1 MASQIRLE
9 LSTTNPD
16 LQDGLQARIHDP
28 LWMLARQ
35 WQFGEFNGADAGSP
49 AAAQVLVDT
58 TTVNRYRPG
67 PPSSS
72 LPARDY
78 APETLALETLVEAES
93 VSTDTGPNW
102 RLTAA
107 AGAHLLRLLQRNS
120 AGQTRAVWL
129 ASPYV
134 LAPPTPE
141 QERNLDA
148 ASLQFIRV
156 VGRRTI
162 DGLRLAARLRPLQA
176 RNALAELFQETP
188 FEQITAADRPKVI
201 ATLTAWLTWAE
212 TFFQQSAPSAAW
224 MPERMEYAFAV
235 SGKTATDEVVL
246 TAPEY
251 LEGRL
256 DWFSFVASPGQTL
269 DAVANSSSVSTAFLP
284 APVTFRGMPSARF
297 WEFEDGTVNFA
308 KVEAAPQDLARLLL
322 VKFALE
328 YSNDWFMLPLELPV
342 GTLCQ
347 IRALVVTNTFG
358 ERLLIPHTTQ
368 VDGPASPWQMFALS
382 QDTHQLYFLPPVL
395 GPSLESPPIEEVL
408 FLRDEMANVAW
419 GVERIVESAAG
430 RPLDRYEA
438 YQERHRKQEETA
450 PTQNTEADQAAPLM
464 YRLGTSVPDYWI
476 PLLPVMDGTSL
487 KLKRGAI
494 PDFNAGE
501 APRLIEPKGQV
512 LEPGRELLVQEEEI
526 PREGARVT
534 RTYQYARWIDGSTHL
549 WIGRRKE
556 PGRGEGSSG
565 LRFDVAL
572 ALDTTAP
579 SS

>member
-16 LQDGLQARIHDP
+16 LQDGLQARMHDP
-28 LWMLARQ
+28 LWLLARQ

-49 AAAQVLVDT
+49 AAAQVVVDQAT
-58 TTVNRYRPG
+58 LSRYQPG
-67 PPSSS
+67 PQSAAHPSR
-72 LPARDY
+72 PY
-78 APETLALETLVEAES
+78 APETLALETLVESEA
-93 VSTDTGPNW
+93 VGTGARPNW
-102 RLTAA
+102 KLAA
-107 AGAHLLRLLQRNS
+107 EAGNHLLRLLQLNG
-120 AGQTRAVWL
+120 AGQTRALWL
-129 ASPYV
+129 SSAYV
-134 LAPPTPE
+134 LAGPTAD
-141 QERNLDA
+141 QERTLDA
-148 ASLQFIRV
+148 ASLQFIQV
-156 VGRRTI
+156 MSRRTI
-162 DGLRLAARLRPLQA
+162 DGLRLAAHLRPLRD
-176 RNALAELFQETP
+176 RNALVELFQETP
-188 FEQITAADRPKVI
+188 FEQIAAAERPKVI
-201 ATLTAWLTWAE
+201 AALTAWLTWAD
-212 TFFQQSAPSAAW
+212 TFFQQTAPPAAW

-235 SGKTATDEVVL
+235 SGKTAAGEVVL

-256 DWFSFVASPGQTL
+256 DWFSFVSSPGQTL
-269 DAVANSSSVSTAFLP
+269 GATANGSSVSTAFLP

-297 WEFEDGTVNFA
+297 WEFEDGAVNFA
-308 KVEAAPQDLARLLL
+308 QVEAAPHDLARLLL

-328 YSNDWFMLPLELPV
+328 YSNDWFVLPLELAV
-342 GTLCQ
+342 GTLAQ

-358 ERLLIPHTTQ
+358 ERLVIPHASQ
-368 VDGPASPWQMFALS
+368 VDGASSPWRMFNLS
-382 QDTHQLYFLPPVL
+382 RDTQQLYFLPPVL
-395 GPSLESPPIEEVL
+395 GPNLESPPVEEVL

-419 GVERIVESAAG
+419 GVEKIVESAAG

-438 YQERHRKQEETA
+438 YQESRRKQEEAT
-450 PTQNTEADQAAPLM
+450 PDQNPDNDQTTPLP

-501 APRLIEPKGQV
+501 RPRLIEPQGRI
-512 LEPGRELLVQEEEI
+512 LEPGRELLLQEEEV

-565 LRFDVAL
+565 LQFDVAEKR
-572 ALDTTAP
+572 DI
-579 SS
+579 

>member
-16 LQDGLQARIHDP
+16 LQDGLQARMHDP
-28 LWMLARQ
+28 LWLLARQ

-49 AAAQVLVDT
+49 AAAQVVVDQAT
-58 TTVNRYRPG
+58 LSRYQPG
-67 PPSSS
+67 PQSAAHPSR
-72 LPARDY
+72 PY
-78 APETLALETLVEAES
+78 APETLALETLVESEA
-93 VSTDTGPNW
+93 VGTGARPNW
-102 RLTAA
+102 KLAA
-107 AGAHLLRLLQRNS
+107 EASSHLLRLLQLNG
-120 AGQTRAVWL
+120 AGQTRALWL
-129 ASPYV
+129 SSAYV
-134 LAPPTPE
+134 LAGPTAD
-141 QERNLDA
+141 QERTLDA
-148 ASLQFIRV
+148 ASLQFIQV
-156 VGRRTI
+156 MSRRTI
-162 DGLRLAARLRPLQA
+162 DGLRLAAHLRPLRD
-176 RNALAELFQETP
+176 RNALVELFQETP
-188 FEQITAADRPKVI
+188 FEQIAAAERPKVI
-201 ATLTAWLTWAE
+201 AALTAWLTWAD
-212 TFFQQSAPSAAW
+212 TFFQQTAPPAAW

-235 SGKTATDEVVL
+235 SGKTAAGEVVL

-256 DWFSFVASPGQTL
+256 DWFSFVSSPGQTL
-269 DAVANSSSVSTAFLP
+269 GATANGSFVSTAFLP

-297 WEFEDGTVNFA
+297 WEFEDGAVNFA
-308 KVEAAPQDLARLLL
+308 QVEAAPHDLARLLL

-328 YSNDWFMLPLELPV
+328 YSNDWFVLPLELAV
-342 GTLCQ
+342 GTLAQ

-358 ERLLIPHTTQ
+358 ERLVIPHASQ
-368 VDGPASPWQMFALS
+368 VDGASSPWRMFNLS
-382 QDTHQLYFLPPVL
+382 RDTQQLYFLPPVL
-395 GPSLESPPIEEVL
+395 GPNLESPPVEEVL

-419 GVERIVESAAG
+419 GVEKIVESAAG

-438 YQERHRKQEETA
+438 YQESRRKQEEAT
-450 PTQNTEADQAAPLM
+450 PDQNPDNDQTTPLP

-501 APRLIEPKGQV
+501 APRLIQPMGLV
-512 LEPGRELLVQEEEI
+512 LEPGRELLLQEEEV

-565 LRFDVAL
+565 LQFDVAEKREEGN
-572 ALDTTAP
+572 
-579 SS
+579 

>member
-16 LQDGLQARIHDP
+16 LQDGLQARMHDP
-28 LWMLARQ
+28 LWLLARQ

-49 AAAQVLVDT
+49 AAAQVVVDQAT
-58 TTVNRYRPG
+58 LSRYQPG
-67 PPSSS
+67 PQSAAHPSR
-72 LPARDY
+72 PY
-78 APETLALETLVEAES
+78 APETLALETLVESEA
-93 VSTDTGPNW
+93 VGTGARPNW
-102 RLTAA
+102 KLAA
-107 AGAHLLRLLQRNS
+107 EAGSHLLRLLQLNG
-120 AGQTRAVWL
+120 AGQTRALWL
-129 ASPYV
+129 SSAYV
-134 LAPPTPE
+134 LAGPTAD
-141 QERNLDA
+141 QERTLDA
-148 ASLQFIRV
+148 ASLQFIQV
-156 VGRRTI
+156 MSRRTI
-162 DGLRLAARLRPLQA
+162 DGLRLAAHLRPLQA
-176 RNALAELFQETP
+176 RNGLTELFQETP
-188 FEQITAADRPKVI
+188 FEQIAAAERPKVI
-201 ATLTAWLTWAE
+201 AALTAWLTWAD
-212 TFFQQSAPSAAW
+212 TFFQQTAPPAAW

-235 SGKTATDEVVL
+235 SGKTAAGEVVL

-256 DWFSFVASPGQTL
+256 DWFSFVSSPGQTL
-269 DAVANSSSVSTAFLP
+269 GATANGSSVSTAFLP

-297 WEFEDGTVNFA
+297 WEFEDGAVNFA
-308 KVEAAPQDLARLLL
+308 QVEAAPQDLARLLL

-328 YSNDWFMLPLELPV
+328 YSNDWFVLPLELAV
-342 GTLCQ
+342 GTLAQ

-358 ERLLIPHTTQ
+358 ERLVIPHASQ
-368 VDGPASPWQMFALS
+368 VDGASSPWRMFNLS
-382 QDTHQLYFLPPVL
+382 RDTQQLYFLPPVL
-395 GPSLESPPIEEVL
+395 GPNLESPPVEEVL

-419 GVERIVESAAG
+419 GVEKIVESAAG

-438 YQERHRKQEETA
+438 YQESRRKQEEAT
-450 PTQNTEADQAAPLM
+450 PDQNPDNDQTTPLP

-501 APRLIEPKGQV
+501 RPRLIEPQGRI
-512 LEPGRELLVQEEEI
+512 LEPGRELLLQEEEV

-565 LRFDVAL
+565 LQFDVAEKREEGN
-572 ALDTTAP
+572 
-579 SS
+579 